1 MAALDDELLLDA
13 QDDAQAVAFIK
24 AQLPAELQ
32 DRLDDE
38 TLYYC
43 LDVIIEYLAESGVLD
58 AQPDKDGYIDIDLEQ
73 IAAHLS
79 AKAKK
84 EGIGNFT
91 PEEMLFVVQAQMDY
105 EDSKEE

>member
-1 MAALDDELLLDA
+1 MASLDDKLLLDA

-24 AQLPAELQ
+24 AQLPSELQ
-32 DRLDDE
+32 ERLDDE

-43 LDVIIEYLAESGVLD
+43 LDVIVEYLADSGILD

-79 AKAKK
+79 DKAKK

-91 PEEMLFVVQAQMDY
+91 PEDMLFVVQAQMDY

>member
-13 QDDAQAVAFIK
+13 EDDAKAIDFIN
-24 AQLPAELQ
+24 AQLPAELKE
-32 DRLDDE
+32 RFDDE

-43 LDVIIEYLAESGVLD
+43 LDVIIEYLAESGILD

-73 IAAHLS
+73 IATHLS
-79 AKAKK
+79 SKAKK

-105 EDSKEE
+105 EDSKAE